1 MMSIMTVSINTCEGT
16 VGDERDTGFGNQGRV
31 FRYRRNTDQFQKPY
45 HAGIDAACIAC
56 PAREG
61 NPCLC
66 GHRPFENDD
75 AVHGPVFFVRCLSD
89 PEWPVLLRRNRRDP
103 QGNDRCP

>member
-1 MMSIMTVSINTCEGT
+1 MMSIMIVSINTCEGT
-16 VGDERDTGFGNQGRV
+16 VGDERDTRFGNQGRV

-75 AVHGPVFFVRCLSD
+75 AETRNS
-89 PEWPVLLRRNRRDP
+89 PETGINKNGGYASQKKLIISTYRIIRV
-103 QGNDRCP
+103 